1 MKNAYPIFKRELR
14 SYFTSPLAYVILVV
28 FQLASAMFFYLNLKG
43 FLQLQFDPSFQLL
56 REQLNLNT
64 VIVIPYFD
72 AMSIVLLFII
82 PLITMR
88 LLADERKS
96 HTAELL
102 FTSPIN
108 LPSIIMGKYLAALF
122 LLIIMLILSS
132 LNIIVLTVHS
142 NPDMGY
148 IFSSYLG
155 LFFLGASF
163 LSIGLFASS
172 LSDSQ
177 LVAAVIAFGILLLLW
192 LVGASSDPENSIF
205 GYLSL
210 INHFKNFGK
219 GIIELKDLVYYLSV
233 VYVGLFLTHA
243 ALYSE
248 RWR

>member
-1 MKNAYPIFKRELR
+1 MKDAYPILKRELR

-28 FQLASAMFFYLNLKG
+28 FQVLSAMFFFLNLKG
-43 FLQLQFDPSFQLL
+43 FLQLQFDPNFQLL
-56 REQLNLNT
+56 REQLNLNNA
-64 VIVIPYFD
+64 IVVPYFHTL
-72 AMSIVLLFII
+72 SIVLLFII

-88 LLADERKS
+88 LITDERKS

-108 LPSIIMGKYLAALF
+108 LSSIILGKYLAALI
-122 LLIIMLILSS
+122 LLIIMLLLSS
-132 LNIIVLTVHS
+132 LNILVLTVHG
-142 NPDMGY
+142 NPDLGY
-148 IFSSYLG
+148 VISSYLG

-177 LVAAVIAFGILLLLW
+177 LVAAVIAFGILLFLW
-192 LVGASSDPENSIF
+192 LAGASSDTETSIF

-210 INHFKNFGK
+210 INHFNNFGK
-219 GIIELKDLVYYLSV
+219 GIIDLKDLTYYFSV
-233 VYVGLFLTHA
+233 MFIGLFLAHA

>member
-1 MKNAYPIFKRELR
+1 MSAVYAIFKRELK
-14 SYFTSPLAYVILVV
+14 SYFSSPLAYAILVV
-28 FQLASAMFFYLNLKG
+28 FQLVSAMFFYLNLKG
-43 FLQLQFDPSFQLL
+43 FLQLQFDPNFQLL
-56 REQLNLNT
+56 KEELNVNT
-64 VIVIPYFD
+64 VIIIPYFN

-88 LLADERKS
+88 LVADERKS

-108 LPSIIMGKYLAALF
+108 LISIILGKYLAALF

-132 LNIIVLTVHS
+132 FNIFVLTAHG
-142 NPDMGY
+142 NPDIGY

-163 LSIGLFASS
+163 LSLGILASS

-177 LVAAVIAFGILLLLW
+177 LVAAVLAFGILLLLW
-192 LVGASSDPENSIF
+192 LVGASSDTDSSVL
-205 GYLSL
+205 GYISL
-210 INHFKNFGK
+210 INHFENFSK
-219 GIIELKDLVYYLSV
+219 GIIELKDLAYYLSV
-233 VYVGLFLTHA
+233 IYIGLFLTHT
-243 ALYSE
+243 ALDSE